1 MTEFP
6 AFRSIE
12 IARAKI
18 NLSLHVLGRRP
29 DHYHELAGL
38 MATIELADRLD
49 LFLSPAPEEDAG
61 WEITADSRHVPAG
74 EANLCY
80 RAVSLFFAA
89 AGLDPAAAAF
99 GCHIEKRIPQA
110 AGLGGGSADAAAVLR
125 FLWGCWQQGLAEA
138 FRLDRGR
145 LTPDDLERIALACGA
160 DVPFCLLGG
169 VRYCQG
175 VGERMSPAIKSPSH
189 PVLLALPPLQVST
202 AEAFRQLDQARQ
214 GQGSRPA
221 PVRQPPSAVTTDFS
235 EVHNDFLELH
245 DEPGSLIR
253 MIIRDMK
260 GSGALAA
267 SMSGSGPACFGLFA
281 GEKDL
286 NQACGKLAANY
297 PDVRWVKTALSPLPE
312 KLAAQN

>member
-1 MTEFP
+1 MTGFLP
-6 AFRSIE
+6 CRSTG
-12 IARAKI
+12 IARAKV

-49 LFLSPAPEEDAG
+49 LFLSPAPEEDTG
-61 WEITADSRHVPAG
+61 WEVTADSRHLPAG

-80 RAVSLFFAA
+80 RAASLFFAA
-89 AGLDPAAAAF
+89 AGLDPTAAAF

-125 FLWGCWQQGLAEA
+125 FLWSCWQQGLAEA

-145 LTPDDLERIALACGA
+145 LTPHDLERIALACGA

-175 VGERMSPAIKSPSH
+175 VGERMSPAIKSPSY
-189 PVLLALPPLQVST
+189 PILLALPPLRIST

-221 PVRQPPSAVTTDFS
+221 PDRQPPPAVTTDIL
-235 EVHNDFLELH
+235 ELHNDFLELH
-245 DEPGSLIR
+245 DEAGSLIR
-253 MIIRDMK
+253 MIIRDLQ
-260 GSGALAA
+260 SAGALAA

-281 GEKDL
+281 DEKDL
-286 NQACGKLAANY
+286 NQARGKLAADY

-312 KLAAQN
+312 NLAAQN